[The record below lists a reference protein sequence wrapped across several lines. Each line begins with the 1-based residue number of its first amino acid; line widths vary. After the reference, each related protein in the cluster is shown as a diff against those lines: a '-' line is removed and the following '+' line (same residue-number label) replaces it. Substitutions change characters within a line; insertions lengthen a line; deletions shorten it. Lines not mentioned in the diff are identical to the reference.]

1 MNKVIKI
8 DLDFFKD
15 NKLDISRKFNLTID
29 EQTAKEFF
37 VLINQTWETENKP
50 DLIKQINL
58 SIWQSFE
65 QHGIDLEDYVGDDLE
80 ESLERISR

>member
-1 MNKVIKI
+1 MNKAITI
-8 DLDFFKD
+8 DLDFLKD
-15 NKLDISRKFNLTID
+15 NELDNSRKFKLTID

-37 VLINQTWETENKP
+37 VLINQTWKTENKP

-65 QHGIDLEDYVGDDLE
+65 QHGIDLEEMV
-80 ESLERISR
+80 

>member
-65 QHGIDLEDYVGDDLE
+65 QHDIDLEKMV
-80 ESLERISR
+80 

>member
-65 QHGIDLEDYVGDDLE
+65 QHGIDLEKMV
-80 ESLERISR
+80 

>member
-50 DLIKQINL
+50 DLINQINL

-65 QHGIDLEDYVGDDLE
+65 QHGIDLEEMV
-80 ESLERISR
+80 

>member
-15 NKLDISRKFNLTID
+15 NKLDISRKLNLTID

-37 VLINQTWETENKP
+37 VINYRDWETDRKSTRLNSSHR
-50 DLIKQINL
+50 L
-58 SIWQSFE
+58 
-65 QHGIDLEDYVGDDLE
+65 
-80 ESLERISR
+80 

>member
-15 NKLDISRKFNLTID
+15 NKLDISRKLNLTID

-65 QHGIDLEDYVGDDLE
+65 QHGINLE
-80 ESLERISR
+80 EMV

>member
-1 MNKVIKI
+1 MNKAITI
-8 DLDFFKD
+8 DLDFLKD
-15 NKLDISRKFNLTID
+15 NELDNSRQFKLTID

-37 VLINQTWETENKP
+37 ALINQTWKTENKP

-65 QHGIDLEDYVGDDLE
+65 QHGIDLEEMV
-80 ESLERISR
+80 

>member
-1 MNKVIKI
+1 MNKAITI
-8 DLDFFKD
+8 DLDFLKD
-15 NKLDISRKFNLTID
+15 NELDNSRQFKLTID

-37 VLINQTWETENKP
+37 VLINQTWKTENKP

-65 QHGIDLEDYVGDDLE
+65 QHGIDLEEMV
-80 ESLERISR
+80 

>member
-37 VLINQTWETENKP
+37 VLINQTWEMENKP

-58 SIWQSFE
+58 SIWQSLE
-65 QHGIDLEDYVGDDLE
+65 QHGIDLEEMVLE
-80 ESLERISR
+80 LNY

>member
-65 QHGIDLEDYVGDDLE
+65 QHGINLE
-80 ESLERISR
+80 EMV

>member
-65 QHGIDLEDYVGDDLE
+65 QHGIDLEEMV
-80 ESLERISR
+80 